1 MKDFDTSECAGVR
14 ERIQTDGRF
23 RGDFHLGLMHT
34 CACFSASGL
43 LSFAL
48 IVVTV
53 ADVTWYYG

>member
-1 MKDFDTSECAGVR
+1 MR

-43 LSFAL
+43 LSFAV